1 MKNKSKIVLL
11 CGNFNVIHSGHLRI
25 LRFAKKLGGKLFV
38 GVNSDKL
45 ASKAA
50 FIPEKKRL
58 EGVKSNTFVDK
69 SFIIKKSLQKEI
81 LKIRPNI
88 IVKGQEYENKFNIEE
103 KILKKW
109 GGKIIFSSGDAN
121 LSSIDLINKEFK
133 SYTNVVIK
141 HDKHF
146 LQRHKISKENLI
158 ENLKNFKKKNVL
170 VVGDSIVDEY
180 ITTQPVGMS
189 QEDPTIVVTTLDNK
203 KFIGGASIIASHAS
217 SLGAKSKIITIAGQ
231 DKGEKFL
238 KKELKIKGV
247 NAKIIVDDSRP
258 TTIKK
263 RYRTSGKNLFRVNI
277 QDQRPISK
285 IIQNKIFNEF
295 KKTIKKVDLLILSD
309 FNYGCLPKLLV
320 DKILDFVKKI
330 KKNRKI
336 FVVADS
342 QSSSQIGDILKFK
355 NADLLS
361 PTEHEA
367 RLAMRDFY
375 SGLVELAVDL
385 LKKTKSKNLI
395 LTLNKDGVLIQT
407 LNRNKFS
414 TDKITSLALDVKD
427 VAGAGDAMLISSA
440 LSMVSG
446 GSIWISSYLGS
457 IASALEIKKVGN
469 VPLKIKELVEEV
481 NKI

>member
-25 LRFAKKLGGKLFV
+25 LRFAKKLGGKLLV

-45 ASKAA
+45 AGKAA
-50 FIPEKKRL
+50 FISEKKRL
-58 EGVKSNTFVDK
+58 EGVKSNTLVDK
-69 SFIIKKSLQKEI
+69 SFIIKSSLQKEI
-81 LKIRPNI
+81 LKIRPNL
-88 IVKGQEYENKFNIEE
+88 IVKGQEYENKFNVEE
-103 KILKKW
+103 KIIKKW
-109 GGKIIFSSGDAN
+109 GGKVIFSSGDAN

-133 SYTNVVIK
+133 SYNNVNIK
-141 HDKHF
+141 HDKYF
-146 LQRHKISKENLI
+146 LQRHKISKEKLI
-158 ENLKNFKKKNVL
+158 ENLKNFRKKRVL
-170 VVGDSIVDEY
+170 VIGDSIVDEY
-180 ITTQPVGMS
+180 IATQPVGMS

-217 SLGAKSKIITIAGQ
+217 SLGAKSNIITIAGQ
-231 DKGEKFL
+231 DKGERFL
-238 KKELKIKGV
+238 NKELKKKGV
-247 NAKIIVDDSRP
+247 HAKIIIDDSRP
-258 TTIKK
+258 TTVKK
-263 RYRTSGKNLFRVNI
+263 RYRTSEKNLFRVNI

-285 IIQNKIFNEF
+285 IIQDKIFNEF
-295 KKTIKKVDLLILSD
+295 KKIIKKVDLLILSD
-309 FNYGCLPKLLV
+309 FNYGCLPKPLV
-320 DKILDFVKKI
+320 NKILDFVKKI
-330 KKNRKI
+330 KKKRKI

-367 RLAMRDFY
+367 RLAMRDSY

-414 TDKITSLALDVKD
+414 TDKIPSLALDVKD

-469 VPLKIKELVEEV
+469 VPLRIKELAEEV
-481 NKI
+481 TKI